1 MQTADYTV
9 KINGL
14 TVETDTARVSAMPF
28 NRRWPG
34 HQRPLDQTELVDFV
48 SFTYTEKL
56 EFEITPQRPFKSVDI
71 RPASLGIAPE
81 IKDGKIYFTLDKP
94 AYFTVE
100 AFGRNH
106 ALHIF
111 ADEPKEYELSGNV
124 IRYGKGVHEVG
135 VIELKSNTTLY
146 LEDGAVVYGSIVAND
161 AENIRI
167 VGHGILDNSHTK
179 ERILFPVE
187 DSENTKAILNAKRTD
202 ATVFKFCNNIEID
215 GIMIRDSLVYNIRPI
230 ACRNIK
236 ISNVKLLGNWR
247 YNSDGID
254 MHNCENVDIS
264 HCFIRTYDDCI
275 CVKGWDFLMDA
286 NDMYHNGDYFGKF
299 DNIRVSDC
307 VLWNDWGRALE
318 IGAET
323 YADEICNVTF
333 ENCDVIHA
341 THNILDCQN
350 VDCADI
356 HDITYRNI
364 NIEYDDS
371 YRTPVLQTSDT
382 HKYPENDDGSYY
394 PVFFES
400 VVYYHPE
407 YSSSG
412 LRRGKNREITVEN
425 INVSGAFPLKVSLKG
440 FDSEHK
446 SSDIVFR
453 NITQNGKRAI
463 LDITQN
469 EYCENIKEEN

>member
-1 MQTADYTV
+1 MHISDYTV
-9 KINGL
+9 KINGIP
-14 TVETDTARVSAMPF
+14 VKIDTARVSAMPF

-34 HQRPLDQTELVDFV
+34 HQRPLDQTELVDFI

-56 EFEITPQRPFKSVDI
+56 DFEITPQKPFSHVDI
-71 RPASLGIAPE
+71 RPGSLGVIPE
-81 IKDGKIYFTLDKP
+81 IRDGKIYFSLDKP

-100 AFGRNH
+100 AYGRNH
-106 ALHIF
+106 ALHVF
-111 ADEPKEYELSGNV
+111 ADEAEEYSLTGNV
-124 IRYGKGVHEVG
+124 IRFEKGVHEAG

-146 LEDGAVVYGSIVAND
+146 LEEGAVVYGSVIARD

-167 VGHGILDNSHTK
+167 LGHGILDNSHTK
-179 ERILFPVE
+179 EHILYPVE
-187 DSENTKAILNAKRTD
+187 DSENAKAILNATRTN
-202 ATVFKFCNNIEID
+202 AMVFEFCNNIEID
-215 GIMIRDSLVYNIRPI
+215 GIMIRDSLLYNIRPI
-230 ACRNIK
+230 ACRNVSIR
-236 ISNVKLLGNWR
+236 NVKLLGNWR

-254 MHNCENVDIS
+254 MHNCENVEIS

-275 CVKGWDFLMDA
+275 CVKGWDFLMDV
-286 NDMYHNGDYFGKF
+286 NDMHHNGDYFGKF

-307 VLWNDWGRALE
+307 VLWNDWGRSLE

-356 HDITYRNI
+356 HDVTFRNI
-364 NIEYDDS
+364 NIEYDEK
-371 YRTPVLQTSDT
+371 YRTPLLQKTDT
-382 HKYPENDDGSYY
+382 HKFPETDDGSYY

-412 LRRGKNREITVEN
+412 LRRGKNHGITVEN
-425 INVSGAFPLKVSLKG
+425 INVYGNFPLKVSIVG
-440 FDSEHK
+440 FDNEHK
-446 SSDIVFR
+446 SSEITFR
-453 NITQNGKRAI
+453 NIIRNGRKAS
-463 LDITQN
+463 LEITQN
-469 EYCENIKEEN
+469 EFCENIAVE